1 MYAEQKE
8 LGCCSSIMRGFIL
21 LINGLL
27 SLAGLGIIGI
37 GMWMYKWDTIA
48 LAGEE
53 LALIV
58 MAFGGIVFII
68 GMCGFLSACKQW
80 VCGLWIFSILLFL
93 IICCEVA
100 VIIYVFTNEN
110 ASESFIRARWEDLNE
125 ESREGFQEQF
135 GCCGWDASIPGENCP
150 EDVASDEYCWQ
161 FIKNT
166 IEAEKQVVLYV
177 GIGIVLLETI
187 MLVFTIC
194 LRYEVKEV
202 KEAIANAQMTLVYG

>member
-1 MYAEQKE
+1 
-8 LGCCSSIMRGFIL
+8 MRCFIL

-27 SLAGLGIIGI
+27 SLGGLGIIGI
-37 GMWMYKWDTIA
+37 GMWMYKWDTNE

-58 MAFGGIVFII
+58 ISFGGIVFII
-68 GMCGFLSACKQW
+68 GLCGFLSACKQW
-80 VCGLWIFSILLFL
+80 VGGLFCFAILLTL
-93 IICCEVA
+93 IICCELA
-100 VIIYVFTNEN
+100 VVIYVFTNQNE
-110 ASESFIRARWEDLNE
+110 SESFLSARWEGLND
-125 ESREGFQEQF
+125 ESREGIQEQF